1 MGKIIVIGNSLVE
14 VSISDQISRLND
26 GVVAFAPNLI
36 RTVVSGIGLNV
47 ALSLRTL
54 GNRPDFLTL
63 IGQDQIGDLIYSF
76 ISKAG
81 IPTELVTRS
90 EEESGISIISYHA
103 GKDPGML
110 LDLKKAHDDR
120 SLSQLPPV
128 NYSDYKLAICCF
140 IGFSRPYLDGFSSAG
155 IPIAADV
162 QVLSDVNDPEKQAYL
177 ANAEI
182 LFLSNQ
188 AIRGKEL
195 AFIKELQKRYDNQII
210 GVGMGEEGSL
220 LALRSTGDIW
230 HIPAVFTRPVV
241 NTIGCGDALFSSFL
255 HGFLKSG
262 NPLQAMERAAVY
274 ASYKAGSNGASA
286 GFLTEAELD
295 DWTKRTA
302 INVKRITF

>member
-1 MGKIIVIGNSLVE
+1 MEKIIVVGNSLVE
-14 VSISDQISRLND
+14 VSISEQISKLND

-36 RTVVSGIGLNV
+36 HTVVSGIGLNV
-47 ALSLRTL
+47 AFSLQTL
-54 GNRPDFLTL
+54 GNSPDFLTL

-81 IPTELVTRS
+81 IPTGLVTRS
-90 EEESGISIISYHA
+90 EEESGIAIISYHA

-140 IGFSRPYLDGFSSAG
+140 IGFSKPYLDGFSSAG

-177 ANAEI
+177 TNAEI

-195 AFIKELQKRYDNQII
+195 SFIKELQKRYGNHII

-220 LALRSTGDIW
+220 LALKSTEDIW

-241 NTIGCGDALFSSFL
+241 NTIGCGDALFSSFI
-255 HGFLKSG
+255 HGFMESG
-262 NPLQAMERAAVY
+262 DPLQAMEQAAVY

-286 GFLTEAELD
+286 GFLTAGEMDE
-295 DWTKRTA
+295 WVKRTI
-302 INVKRITF
+302 INVKKITS